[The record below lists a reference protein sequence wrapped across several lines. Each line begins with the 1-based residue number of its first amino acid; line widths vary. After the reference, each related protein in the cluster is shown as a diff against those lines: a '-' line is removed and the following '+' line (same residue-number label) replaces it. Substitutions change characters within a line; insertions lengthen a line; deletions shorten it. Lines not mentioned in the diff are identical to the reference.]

1 MYIQWLDKATILI
14 FKLNSRHTCDKE
26 YIHRG
31 KNCGILSKCAWEF
44 MFYKVVPGI
53 LDPGSHRL
61 WGSDYDHGWKMIFF
75 DRFFAVSL
83 HISIEI
89 YIRTFHSKGFV
100 SSFKT
105 LALRA
110 FQKSSRKARKSSN
123 RKFIKGK
130 STKFDGPRT
139 SDGRQT
145 RPRPARALI
154 FFLKGRWWTYIK
166 SQ

>member
-1 MYIQWLDKATILI
+1 MEDDLKK
-14 FKLNSRHTCDKE
+14 FKVE
-26 YIHRG
+26 YLRIDLQ
-31 KNCGILSKCAWEF
+31 NCTKISNFSLTLSVTGCRRTLEVTGGG
-44 MFYKVVPGI
+44 Y
-53 LDPGSHRL
+53 
-61 WGSDYDHGWKMIFF
+61 YDHGLKTIFF
-75 DRFFAVSL
+75 DRFLAVSL

-89 YIRTFHSKGFV
+89 YIRTFHAKGFV

-110 FQKSSRKARKSSN
+110 LQKSSRKARKSSD

-130 STKFDGPRT
+130 SSKIDGPQT

-154 FFLKGRWWTYIK
+154 FFFKRTVMDIH
-166 SQ
+166 